1 MLVALANMAR
11 NQSLTE
17 EYGAASGD
25 VQNSLK
31 IVGGQGDGP
40 GWIDRLRQTVK
51 DGLILPSIGAFSL
64 GAAFPQGFPDAE

>member
-17 EYGAASGD
+17 EYGVASGD
-25 VQNSLK
+25 VRNSLK
-31 IVGGQGDGP
+31 IVAGQGDGP

-51 DGLILPSIGAFSL
+51 DGLIRPSIGAFSL
-64 GAAFPQGFPDAE
+64 GAALPQGYSDAE

>member
-25 VQNSLK
+25 VRNSLK

-51 DGLILPSIGAFSL
+51 DGLILPSIGAFAL
-64 GAAFPQGFPDAE
+64 GAARPQGYSDAE